1 MTNGPA
7 GRIEMKNWLAIAP
20 VFSYKLAVVYTL
32 AAKTMKSG
40 RIKGLNPISASS
52 CGARAAFPIILALWI
67 VCFGFAQFANAEVR
81 ISGAADALK
90 IETQQASLDE
100 VLRALRASFKF
111 QYHSTEALK
120 GVISG
125 TYSGSLRGVVTRLLE
140 GNDYVIHDT
149 KNNLE
154 VAIFGPT
161 ITPASNQ
168 ANGAVPA
175 QMQPEPSK
183 ECQYKDG
190 DRIIP
195 VEC

>member
-1 MTNGPA
+1 
-7 GRIEMKNWLAIAP
+7 
-20 VFSYKLAVVYTL
+20 
-32 AAKTMKSG
+32 MKSG
-40 RIKGLNPISASS
+40 RIKGLGSISASS
-52 CGARAAFPIILALWI
+52 CGARNAIHIILALWF
-67 VCFGFAQFANAEVR
+67 VCFGFAQSANAEVR

-90 IETQQASLDE
+90 IETRQATLDE

-111 QYHSTEALK
+111 QYRSAEPPK

-125 TYSGSLRGVVTRLLE
+125 TYSGSLRSVVTRLLE
-140 GNDYVIHDT
+140 GNDYVMHDS

-161 ITPASNQ
+161 ITPASNPASGTATAGVQ
-168 ANGAVPA
+168 A
-175 QMQPEPSK
+175 EPLK